1 MLFLESPSADSVVV
15 RVLEEGQP
23 GSASH
28 LLVVNEEVT
37 LKWRSDLAEV
47 RLLQGSLAHAD
58 IEKDSG
64 GGGSSAGHNSGSI
77 GTREMIR
84 PNFGRPKQ
92 ANKRSKNKANAQ
104 VNHSKTRNPSTE
116 DSNIGSGSSS
126 GGMEVLYVDDLT
138 DFQEMIMLKRQRLE
152 ASASS

>member
-37 LKWRSDLAEV
+37 LKWSDLAEV
-47 RLLQGSLAHAD
+47 RLLQDSLAHAD

-64 GGGSSAGHNSGSI
+64 GGGNSGGNSAGNYSGSS
-77 GTREMIR
+77 GAKEMIR
-84 PNFGRPKQ
+84 PNFW
-92 ANKRSKNKANAQ
+92 
-104 VNHSKTRNPSTE
+104 
-116 DSNIGSGSSS
+116 
-126 GGMEVLYVDDLT
+126 
-138 DFQEMIMLKRQRLE
+138 
-152 ASASS
+152 

>member
-1 MLFLESPSADSVVV
+1 MLLLESPSADSVVV

-37 LKWRSDLAEV
+37 LKWSDLAEV

-64 GGGSSAGHNSGSI
+64 GGGSSNSAGS
-77 GTREMIR
+77 
-84 PNFGRPKQ
+84 
-92 ANKRSKNKANAQ
+92 
-104 VNHSKTRNPSTE
+104 
-116 DSNIGSGSSS
+116 SSS
-126 GGMEVLYVDDLT
+126 GGN
-138 DFQEMIMLKRQRLE
+138 
-152 ASASS
+152 SSLVFFSSSFSSSSFLI